1 MHSRSR
7 PMTLRCTCLGSVF
20 AALVA
25 SACSPPPHAAVVRC
39 TGSNVMDYDVEKDC
53 TVTVARFD
61 QPTTA
66 TIQTDTRR
74 RQAEVTGE
82 FTVQQGT
89 VRIELRGSAGIG
101 AESVASPGNPGKV
114 AATLPLRRHNSDIH
128 IRFHPE
134 GEVTG
139 VEGSVH
145 FQAR

>member
-1 MHSRSR
+1 MHGPRR
-7 PMTLRCTCLGSVF
+7 PITHRCTCLGAVF

-25 SACSPPPHAAVVRC
+25 AACSPPPHAAVVKC
-39 TGSNVMDYDVEKDC
+39 TGSNVMEYDVEKDC

-66 TIQTDTRR
+66 TVQTDARKR
-74 RQAEVTGE
+74 KAEVTGE
-82 FTVQQGT
+82 FTVRQGT
-89 VRIELRGSAGIG
+89 VRIELRSSAGIA
-101 AESVASPGNPGKV
+101 AEAIAGPGNPGKV

-139 VEGSVH
+139 VEGSLH
-145 FQAR
+145 LQAR